1 MPQRPRAVG
10 LTGQSLGLPSGRYES
25 DNLVLLQSYNLSP
38 QMLPALTSKPVFL
51 PAVPKKGF
59 DTTDEIKWCLVSCSY
74 KTCEEGYVEMYG
86 VSVPGQLGNRW

>member
-1 MPQRPRAVG
+1 MLRFCTQDKEGSGRLLIQSGSDACSIKMPQRPRAVG
-10 LTGQSLGLPSGRYES
+10 LTGQSLGLPSGRSES

-59 DTTDEIKWCLVSCSY
+59 DTTDEIK
-74 KTCEEGYVEMYG
+74 
-86 VSVPGQLGNRW
+86 